1 MLNPYDTSL
10 SRSERMLA
18 GITAAQQQA
27 EKAPREP
34 VEKLST
40 EELCEYVSS
49 LATRTETLLERP
61 STILG
66 VDLAQ
71 LADLVQRAIESRREA
86 REELKR
92 LC

>member
-1 MLNPYDTSL
+1 MLSPFDPSL

-27 EKAPREP
+27 EKAPRKP
-34 VEKLST
+34 VETISP
-40 EELCEYVSS
+40 EELCAYVSS
-49 LATRTETLLERP
+49 LAIRTEALLERP